1 MGADALP
8 SIKLYALILEKAK
21 EEQVKQDGH
30 CAGNQGKVIEFK
42 QLSKS
47 KSPTIP
53 QVQSDDL
60 SFYQSAISRSQGKVR
75 EDESSEKVATLLNLN
90 KFFDPI

>member
-1 MGADALP
+1 MGADALL

-21 EEQVKQDGH
+21 EEEVKQDGH
-30 CAGNQGKVIEFK
+30 CPGNQGKVIEFK

-47 KSPTIP
+47 KSATIP

-60 SFYQSAISRSQGKVR
+60 SFYQSAISRSQGNSSEVR
-75 EDESSEKVATLLNLN
+75 ESQGK
-90 KFFDPI
+90 